1 MKVICTE
8 KTQILAARIAGILN
22 VPLGDVKR
30 ERFPDGELY
39 IRADDPDPDTVII
52 SSIQDAD
59 SFLELLLLLDAHE
72 GSDIRL
78 VIPYMGYARQDKR
91 FQPGEPISI
100 RAVAGAIGRGVSRIL
115 TVNIHETSV
124 LQYFG
129 APAENL
135 SIAPAVG
142 RYLAGQAIDNPLILA
157 PDAGARE
164 FAERVAEADAWD
176 FDHLDKTRMS
186 GEEVRIKPKTMEV
199 AGRNVVIVDDIIS
212 TGGTIATAALLLRRQ
227 GARDIRTACVHGVF
241 SGGGYAR
248 LSQAGISAIA
258 SSDTIERASSVFSAA
273 DTIARALKR

>member
-1 MKVICTE
+1 MLRE
-8 KTQILAARIAGILN
+8 LQGILN

-164 FAERVAEADAWD
+164 FAERVAEAHAWD

-227 GARDIRTACVHGVF
+227 GARDIRTACVHGVVL
-241 SGGGYAR
+241 R
-248 LSQAGISAIA
+248 RAGMHA
-258 SSDTIERASSVFSAA
+258 
-273 DTIARALKR
+273 